1 MKNFTSDVVKKE
13 NVTIRPHVVEGLLS
27 AERPLNNTTLAD
39 LAFHNF
45 DLSLSKTKLSTF
57 SAADI
62 DSTSRR
68 SNILPESDALSP
80 MERANQQNADDC
92 SKVNPKDFP
101 NAPEQF
107 PGMSNIGE
115 VPKGKKEVHMESATS
130 LIGTVPLTLDNQ
142 ITQDS
147 DDFVWQKNQLRPI
160 IRATNDRQHKFYHSP
175 SMNAP
180 EQLEL
185 RHVSLQHVA
194 DQDNHGI
201 LRPSIFDDAYIPQWH
216 TSEVGRHTLRQP
228 YKDDTAHGM
237 SPCDGFIADEPVSCQ
252 FQLPP
257 RDPTSDVTVH
267 QNSGVRSPILYQPQ
281 VTRGSVDLDHRSSRH
296 LAFQDSQWGG
306 GNDFAPLFRT
316 ISVSPMS
323 WAESVFPSIG
333 PTRGQICC
341 NPDSRTK
348 TQFLMGQTPEFHGFG
363 SSETVLDRGML
374 PHDSDGECSHT
385 FGLKRRRV
393 PNEMGLLQNDES
405 TCSWNPNNDL
415 HDKRARYFDQDLH
428 TVRRTED
435 LRFLDSIQDRK
446 LNKHPDVESGRD
458 FDILQQAKFGPSR
471 QTIDAPGLVPIHESL
486 YGSTFKLF

>member
-27 AERPLNNTTLAD
+27 EERPLNNTTLAD

-101 NAPEQF
+101 SAPEQF

-147 DDFVWQKNQLRPI
+147 DDFVWQKNQPRPI

-228 YKDDTAHGM
+228 YKDDTAQYKH
-237 SPCDGFIADEPVSCQ
+237 
-252 FQLPP
+252 
-257 RDPTSDVTVH
+257 
-267 QNSGVRSPILYQPQ
+267 

-296 LAFQDSQWGG
+296 LAYQDSQWGG

-374 PHDSDGECSHT
+374 SHDSDGECSRDRAFDT

-405 TCSWNPNNDL
+405 TCSWNPNIGL
-415 HDKRARYFDQDLH
+415 HNKRARHFDQDLH
-428 TVRRTED
+428 TVRSTED

-446 LNKHPDVESGRD
+446 LNKHPAVESGRD